1 MMPDLRRAQQ
11 DILQYTGGKM
21 GVSAVPGSGKTFT
34 LSLLA
39 ADLIRQGKLA
49 DNQEILIVT
58 LVNSAVDNFSQR
70 ISQFT
75 RSFGLPRN
83 YGYRVRTLHGLAND
97 IVRER
102 PELAGLP
109 ADFRILD
116 EGESTRILQ
125 DKVDAWRR
133 GHPEFVEYWTKPD
146 VESFKAAEGWSR
158 LLVTIAQDFI
168 SQAKD
173 LGVNAQEVVDQTGH
187 TASPLFQMTSN
198 IYADYQLALHM
209 RGAVDFDD
217 LIRLALRCLQTDPEY
232 LSRLQYRWPYVL
244 EDEAQD
250 SSRMQ
255 ETILRLLS
263 AGSGNWVRV
272 GDPNQAIYETF
283 TTADPKFLVNFLKEP
298 DVISRELP
306 NSGRSARKIIRMANH
321 LIEWVEEEHP
331 VESLRD
337 TLVRPLI
344 QPTDPGDPQPNPPD
358 SANNIF
364 IDTRKYESEDEK
376 KKICNNVKNWLE
388 NHPDETAAILVASNE
403 RGGEISDLLRSMGV
417 QPVEM
422 LKVSLSTRKAAE
434 FISACFKF
442 FQKPFA
448 QHTLVDVYRL
458 FHRFQNPDE
467 MEHDTA
473 KEKLIS
479 RLILKCDPLEKY
491 LVPTPEN
498 NWLKSVEI
506 AGLSTEIQTELTIFQ
521 TLVNRWMQAIL
532 LPVDQLI
539 LTIAQDVFKTPAD
552 LALAQKLAAV
562 MERTSRTNS
571 GWGLK
576 EFTAELDDISN
587 NQKKLAG
594 FSDEDLGFN
603 PDLYKGKVL
612 VTTVHKA
619 KGLEWDRVYI
629 LAANNFDYPSLQES
643 DQYVSEKWFLVNKIN
658 LPAEAVDGLQRFSAG
673 DPLAFLSSPGEATLE
688 ARRKYCAERLR
699 LLFVGITRAKKEL
712 IITWNSGKRGDQ
724 TLSIPVAELSDFL
737 KRETNVATS

>member
-1 MMPDLRRAQQ
+1 MPDLRRAQQ
-11 DILQYTGGKM
+11 EILQYSGGKM

-39 ADLIRQGKLA
+39 ADLIRQGKLG
-49 DNQEILIVT
+49 DNQEILVVT

-83 YGYRVRTLHGLAND
+83 YAYRVRTLHSLANE

-109 ADFRILD
+109 ADFRIQD

-133 GHPEFVEYWTKPD
+133 GHPDFIEQWSNPD
-146 VESFKAAEGWSR
+146 VVSFQADIGWSK
-158 LLVTIAQDFI
+158 LLVTIAKEFI

-173 LGVNAQEVVDQTGH
+173 LGLTAQEIVDQTGQS
-187 TASPLFQMTSN
+187 ASPLFQMASN
-198 IYADYQLALHM
+198 IYADYQLALNM
-209 RGAVDFDD
+209 RGALDFDD
-217 LIRLALRCLQTDPEY
+217 LIRLALRCLQTDAEY
-232 LSRLQYRWPYVL
+232 LSRLQYRWPFIL

-263 AGSGNWVRV
+263 ADSGNWVRV

-298 DVISRELP
+298 DVICRELP
-306 NSGRSARKIIRMANH
+306 NSGRSARKIIQLANH
-321 LIEWVEEEHP
+321 LVEWVEKEHP

-337 TLVRPLI
+337 ALVRPLI
-344 QPTDPGDPQPNPPD
+344 QPTDLGDPQPNPPD
-358 SANNIF
+358 SPNNIY
-364 IDTRKYESEDEK
+364 IDIRNHESEEEK
-376 KKICNNVKNWLE
+376 KKVCNNVKNWL
-388 NHPDETAAILVASNE
+388 NIHPNETAAILVASNE
-403 RGGEISDLLRSMGV
+403 RGGEISDILRGLGV
-417 QPVEM
+417 QPIEM
-422 LKVSLSTRKAAE
+422 LKVSLPTRKAAE

-442 FQKPFA
+442 FLKPFA
-448 QHTLVDVYRL
+448 HRNLDDVYRL
-458 FHRFQNPDE
+458 YYRFQNPDE
-467 MEHDTA
+467 AGKDNAREV
-473 KEKLIS
+473 LIS
-479 RLILKCDPLEKY
+479 RLILKCEFLENY
-491 LVPTPEN
+491 LAPTPEN
-498 NWLKSVEI
+498 NWLKTAEI
-506 AGLSTEIQTELTIFQ
+506 TGLSTELQVELSTFR
-521 TLVNRWMQAIL
+521 TLAKRWMQAVL

-539 LTIAQDVFKTPAD
+539 LTISQDVFKTPAD
-552 LALAQKLAAV
+552 LALAQKLAV
-562 MERTSRTNS
+562 IMEKSARSNP

-576 EFTAELDDISN
+576 EFSGELDDISK
-587 NQKKLAG
+587 NQTKLAG
-594 FSDEDLGFN
+594 FSDEDLNFN

-612 VTTVHKA
+612 VTTIHKA

-629 LAANNFDYPSLQES
+629 LSANNFDFPSLQEG
-643 DQYVSEKWFLVNKIN
+643 DQYISEKWFLVNKIN
-658 LPAEAVDGLQRFSAG
+658 LPAEAVDGLLRFSSK
-673 DPLAFLSSPGEATLE
+673 DPLAFLASPGEATLE

-712 IITWNSGKRGDQ
+712 IITWNTGKRGDQ
-724 TLSIPVAELSDFL
+724 TLSLPVAELADFL
-737 KRETNVATS
+737 NRESHAATN